1 MTEIIEWHLKRL
13 LEFIKIRWY
22 FQQGIRKRIYLRIT
36 ERRHKKINRNKYKTK
51 KTDKITH
58 NANYEIYILQRKG
71 PAGLFSLVRH
81 ALGGL
86 HDSKL
91 INAPLYIDFATFPTE
106 FSSLSKW
113 MGTYNAWEY
122 FFEQPN
128 SIENMRDLC
137 ARAIY
142 SDLGR
147 TGTNYPSRGRSL
159 DFVNSKSELEIL
171 KKDFDKL
178 IKFNSLTLEFI
189 EGIKSEIGFDPKTT
203 CAVVSRGVS
212 YPIGQT
218 GHSLP
223 INTERFLVNLEKFIQ
238 SKNFKSILIST
249 HSQSVRSQIEKAT
262 KGQVLCVPNFRLSLG
277 KLSLGYELAK
287 RLGFQKGRPLA
298 QLDYL
303 TEIVLAGQAKFLFGE
318 VTNGSAVAAIMG
330 GSAQEQEFLFEG
342 NY

>member
-1 MTEIIEWHLKRL
+1 M
-13 LEFIKIRWY
+13 
-22 FQQGIRKRIYLRIT
+22 
-36 ERRHKKINRNKYKTK
+36 INRDEFKVKRAGEISN
-51 KTDKITH
+51 

-86 HDSKL
+86 HDANL
-91 INAPLYIDFATFPTE
+91 INVPMYIDFASFPTE
-106 FSSLSKW
+106 FSSLNKW

-122 FFEQPN
+122 FFEQQHN
-128 SIENMRDLC
+128 IKNMRNLR

-159 DFVNSKSELEIL
+159 DFINSNSDLEIL
-171 KKDFDKL
+171 KKDLDKL
-178 IKFNSLTLEFI
+178 IKLNSPTLEFI
-189 EGIKSEIGFDPKTT
+189 EGIKSEIGFDPQTT
-203 CAVVSRGVS
+203 CAVISRGVS
-212 YPIGQT
+212 YPTGHT

-223 INTERFLVNLEKFIQ
+223 IDAQKFLLNLEEFMQ
-238 SKNFKSILIST
+238 LKNIKSVLIST
-249 HSQSVRSQIEKAT
+249 HSKSMRSQIEKRM
-262 KGQVLCVPNFRLSLG
+262 KRQVFCIPNFRLSLG
-277 KLSLGYELAK
+277 KMSLGYELAK
-287 RLGFQKGRPLA
+287 RVGFQKGRPLA

-303 TEIVLAGQAKFLFGE
+303 TEIVLAGQAKFLYGE

-330 GSAQEQEFLFEG
+330 GSAQEREFLFDG